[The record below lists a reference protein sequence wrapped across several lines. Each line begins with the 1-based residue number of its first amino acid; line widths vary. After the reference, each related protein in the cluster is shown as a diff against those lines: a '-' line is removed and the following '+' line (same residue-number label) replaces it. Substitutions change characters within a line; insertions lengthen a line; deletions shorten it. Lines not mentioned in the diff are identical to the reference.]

1 MAINDGW
8 KSPYYRYTSQ
18 RRSIVVDVTGSIPNF
33 TGEIDGLSD
42 VEAEF
47 KSRKFTKILDFG
59 AGKLRNTRYLLRKG
73 YRVWA
78 VEFKEGYDTPKA
90 EQIFGQT
97 QKKYDKFFF
106 LEYPC
111 SFLQFKGEF
120 DAVLLI
126 NVVNIVPQPE
136 DRKKILVE
144 CAKRLKRGGLLFWMT
159 QYGEPHYRPGV
170 TKRLSLNDGWCYNLH
185 KTYQTFNREYKIP
198 DIMELVPSSQYKEV
212 RKVTAAHHR
221 AFLFEKI

>member
-1 MAINDGW
+1 
-8 KSPYYRYTSQ
+8 
-18 RRSIVVDVTGSIPNF
+18 
-33 TGEIDGLSD
+33 
-42 VEAEF
+42 
-47 KSRKFTKILDFG
+47 
-59 AGKLRNTRYLLRKG
+59 
-73 YRVWA
+73 
-78 VEFKEGYDTPKA
+78 
-90 EQIFGQT
+90 
-97 QKKYDKFFF
+97 
-106 LEYPC
+106 
-111 SFLQFKGEF
+111 
-120 DAVLLI
+120 
-126 NVVNIVPQPE
+126 VNIVPQPE